1 MAVAEK
7 QPLSAVKRGKRGA
20 IIGSIL
26 IVPIL
31 ILNIVAGELGPSP
44 IELVLGIVIT
54 IGAGTCY
61 GFGYAFGW
69 TWLLR
74 WAAGALHY
82 SGHVLDAGFIWW
94 ICTGRKGGIIRGLI
108 FATFL
113 LTVAVTLAW
122 IPGVV
127 KGIKEIRAEKKNEGY
142 TGNRVVNEKKSRK
155 ERLFAKKAEEIPA
168 VAEKEEAVAPVQTVT
183 KIPETA
189 SAAAVKACYMDCHGG
204 EFDGASFDMRDIR
217 QLAIGRNPQLCRVI
231 LNESGISRIH
241 CMVQYRADGMYVQ
254 DLSTNGTYLLNGAK
268 LPKGIFVK
276 VQPGDGIRLGKTGP
290 DFRFR

>member
-31 ILNIVAGELGPSP
+31 ILNIVAGEIGPSP
-44 IELVLGIVIT
+44 IELVLGMVIT

-69 TWLLR
+69 SWLLR

-113 LTVAVTLAW
+113 LTFAVTLAW

-142 TGNRVVNEKKSRK
+142 TGNRVVNEKNHEKNDSLLRRQK
-155 ERLFAKKAEEIPA
+155 KFRPLLKKKKRWHRCRL
-168 VAEKEEAVAPVQTVT
+168 
-183 KIPETA
+183 
-189 SAAAVKACYMDCHGG
+189 
-204 EFDGASFDMRDIR
+204 
-217 QLAIGRNPQLCRVI
+217 
-231 LNESGISRIH
+231 
-241 CMVQYRADGMYVQ
+241 
-254 DLSTNGTYLLNGAK
+254 
-268 LPKGIFVK
+268 
-276 VQPGDGIRLGKTGP
+276 
-290 DFRFR
+290 